1 MYMAHVQEINYLA
14 ISIFLGTLNVRGNPR
29 ANQEW
34 GIQPKK
40 KKKQQQQL
48 LPLSSDYMQ
57 KQKDRSQHKCM
68 FLLGIWVEIWQ
79 DEAI

>member
-1 MYMAHVQEINYLA
+1 M
-14 ISIFLGTLNVRGNPR
+14 GNI
-29 ANQEW
+29 AK
-34 GIQPKK
+34 KK